1 MNQTGKR
8 KARILVVDDDPG
20 LLRLLTIRLRAESY
34 DVEAVES
41 AAQAL
46 AASSRFR
53 PDLVITDLRM
63 DQMDGIGLLKEL
75 QNRWPGLKVIIL
87 TAHGTIPD
95 AVQATQMGAFGFLTK
110 PVDKQELLDQVQK
123 ALRISGFGASDE
135 DWRAEIV
142 TRSAAMEEKLAQA
155 HMVAGTDARV
165 LITGESGTGKE
176 LLARAIHRGS
186 PRRNKPFVA
195 INCSAMAEELLESE
209 LFGHEKGSFTG
220 ATRAHRGLF
229 MAADGGT
236 LMLDEIGDMPM
247 RLQVKLLRVLQENVI
262 RPVGSTDAIA
272 TNVRVISAT
281 HRDLQQLMASGQFRE
296 DLYYRLNVVHI
307 EMPSLNRRREDIPLL
322 VAHFLAQIA
331 KESGVRKIYAPEA
344 VELLATADWPG
355 NIRQLQNVVRQN
367 VALSQTPII
376 PVELVQQSLGG
387 TPGRL
392 PSFDEARDEFT
403 RSYLSQILQITGGNV
418 SQAARLARRNRTD
431 FYKLLAR
438 HQLTPEGVQAALGGA
453 AARVPRSAARY
464 RAALSAASGTFLPN
478 WVASMLSCPAG
489 RRVSA
494 GSRRLRGARQV
505 AARHGERLAHR
516 LRLGAL
522 ARHAQVQ
529 VLRIVP
535 GVIQP
540 QVRRGHHHP
549 LGHDDRALDAVLQLP
564 HVARPAVGLDGTDR
578 IRGEPARGLAE
589 ALGDLLQQELREQQT
604 VALAVLERRDAH
616 RHFTDAIEEVIAE
629 GAA

>member
-1 MNQTGKR
+1 LNQTGKR

-46 AASSRFR
+46 AAASRFR

-123 ALRISGFGASDE
+123 ALRISGFSASDE

-142 TRSAAMEEKLAQA
+142 TRSAVMEEKLAQA

-176 LLARAIHRGS
+176 LLARAIHRAS
-186 PRRNKPFVA
+186 PRRNKAFVA
-195 INCSAMAEELLESE
+195 INCSAMAENQLESE
-209 LFGHEKGSFTG
+209 LFGPEKAPAGG
-220 ATRAHRGLF
+220 ASRTPQGLF

-236 LMLDEIGDMPM
+236 LLLDEIGDMPM
-247 RLQVKLLRVLQENVI
+247 RLQVKLLRVLQENAI
-262 RPVGSTDAIA
+262 RPVAGDAIPV
-272 TNVRVISAT
+272 NVRVISAT

-307 EMPSLNRRREDIPLL
+307 EIPPLARHREDIPLL

-331 KESGVRKIYAPEA
+331 RESGVRKIYAPEA

-387 TPGRL
+387 SPGRL

-438 HQLTPEGVQAALGGA
+438 HQLTPEEFKQ
-453 AARVPRSAARY
+453 R
-464 RAALSAASGTFLPN
+464 
-478 WVASMLSCPAG
+478 
-489 RRVSA
+489 
-494 GSRRLRGARQV
+494 
-505 AARHGERLAHR
+505 
-516 LRLGAL
+516 
-522 ARHAQVQ
+522 
-529 VLRIVP
+529 
-535 GVIQP
+535 
-540 QVRRGHHHP
+540 
-549 LGHDDRALDAVLQLP
+549 
-564 HVARPAVGLDGTDR
+564 
-578 IRGEPARGLAE
+578 
-589 ALGDLLQQELREQQT
+589 
-604 VALAVLERRDAH
+604 
-616 RHFTDAIEEVIAE
+616 
-629 GAA
+629 